1 MLVGERLSP
10 HIVSTFVI
18 CLSDSYL
25 SAALNEQQQAAMK
38 QQEQIAMQQ
47 QQQIKLQAEAL
58 ESARAQQDITAK
70 QVHSE

>member
-1 MLVGERLSP
+1 
-10 HIVSTFVI
+10 
-18 CLSDSYL
+18 
-25 SAALNEQQQAAMK
+25 MK

-70 QVHSE
+70 QVHSEYSRAAS